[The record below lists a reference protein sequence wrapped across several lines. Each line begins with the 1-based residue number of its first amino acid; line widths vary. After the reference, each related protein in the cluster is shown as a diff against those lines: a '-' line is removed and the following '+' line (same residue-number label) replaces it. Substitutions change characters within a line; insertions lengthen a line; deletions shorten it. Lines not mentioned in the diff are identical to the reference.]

1 MLIRLRSY
9 RILLQISI
17 YLIPFLAFEMG
28 WVLWSSLLNWLN
40 RPILYPHHGN
50 ALRLLVAVFI
60 WAFMASR
67 YRVANL
73 NELFIERTGARAAWS
88 ATLSTAVILIG
99 ILFFGRNEVLP
110 RGLLLSGI
118 ICLLILTLLIH
129 AIFRALLRG
138 KLKLGQP
145 TRILIIGADEFA
157 RNAAMRLENVSF
169 VPCEIVGYVQLPGQ
183 KAVITKDPLYK
194 LDDLRTL
201 HRGSGVD
208 EAVLAIHPAQ
218 FSQIPTIIE
227 ALATVCIPA
236 RAIVDL
242 GEGIVVREKL
252 FQMGRM
258 QMLDLTATPAESL
271 DYTLLKRAFDI
282 AFSTIAL
289 LVLSPLLLFIA
300 ICIRVTSGTP
310 IIFKQKRVGL
320 NGRLFDMYKFR
331 TMKVMSTLESD
342 LGRTA
347 KSDPRCTAI
356 GAILRKTSLDEL
368 PQFFNILKGD
378 MSVVGPRPEVPHFVQ
393 KYMED
398 VQGYNN
404 RHWLKVGITG
414 WAQVN
419 GWRGE
424 TSIQKRIEHDLYY
437 LQNWTFGLDLRIILM
452 TISSVLVGKNA
463 Y

>member
-1 MLIRLRSY
+1 MLIRLKSY
-9 RILLQISI
+9 RILLQASI
-17 YLIPFLAFEMG
+17 YLTPFLAFEMG
-28 WVLWSSLLNWLN
+28 WLLWFSVSNWLN
-40 RPILYPHHGN
+40 RPILFSHHGIF
-50 ALRLLVAVFI
+50 LRLLVAAFI

-118 ICLLILTLLIH
+118 VCLLALTLLIH

-157 RNAAMRLENVSF
+157 QNAATRLENVSF

-183 KAVITKDPLYK
+183 NTVITRGPLYG
-194 LDDLRTL
+194 LEDLGTL
-201 HRGSGVD
+201 HGGNGVD

-218 FSQIPTIIE
+218 FSQIPAIIE
-227 ALATVCIPA
+227 ALATVCVPA

-282 AFSTIAL
+282 VFSVIAI
-289 LVLSPLLLFIA
+289 VALSPLLLLIA
-300 ICIRVTSGTP
+300 ICIRVTSGSP

-320 NGRLFDMYKFR
+320 NGKLFDMYKFR
-331 TMKVMSTLESD
+331 TMKVMSALESD

-356 GAILRKTSLDEL
+356 GAILRKSSLDEL
-368 PQFFNILKGD
+368 PQFFNILTGD

-437 LQNWTFGLDLRIILM
+437 LQNWTLGLDLRIIFM